1 MNGNPDTI
9 LTARKSLVSRIL
21 KVVPSMTPC
30 QCQTSMTSCQCVE
43 GQPGEEKVFAIF
55 SKKEHVIDT
64 THLVGLLSL
73 RNSGIPRQTRF
84 ADLLPDFPPVFI
96 NEDATLDQIWS
107 RMETE
112 NVDMMA
118 VSDTEGRFVG
128 AVTRRSLVEALLH
141 QERAL
146 SSQVARLESRC
157 RQHETGMETLSRK
170 LESTGEAYRTLLHL
184 LVHTSIEDDLLQA
197 GIEALAALIH
207 ARYGAI
213 MLLGPEGDPV
223 RFLVTGMT
231 PQEVQ
236 KVGKNPEG
244 RGLLG
249 IDLEAMDVLCID
261 DISNDP
267 RSCGFPPHHP
277 LMRSVVMA
285 PIANEGQ
292 IFGRVYLCDKID
304 GQPFSDDD
312 CLIVQSFS
320 HSLALLA
327 GYARAV
333 AERKQAEEAT
343 AYLDAQLRQARKLE
357 ALGRLAGGV
366 AHDFN
371 NLLTAIMGYGELT
384 LVASKP
390 DERIR
395 RNIEEILK
403 AARRGGSL
411 VNQLLAFGGKQT
423 SERVVV
429 SLPAII
435 SDLSLMIRRLIGEDI
450 QVILRL
456 DHDTG
461 HILIDP
467 GQMEQVILNLVV
479 NARDAMPHGGT
490 LFIEATRVELEEPL
504 ALQLGNLLPG
514 PHVALSVKDTG
525 CGMSSEIRARIFEPF
540 FTTKE
545 QGKGTGLGL
554 STVYGIIIQNL
565 GGLSVES
572 EVGQGTTFRVY
583 LPRIGDHPHEPPIPV
598 DQSTVPAEGTE
609 TVLVVE
615 DEPEIR
621 TLICKNLRTLG
632 YTVLDAANGADALG
646 IARQFTRP
654 IHLLLTDMV
663 MPQLGGQAL
672 ADTLTGLHPEMTVL
686 YISGYTNEPLVPE
699 GALPRGSAFLQKPF
713 TQEALGRKVRESL
726 NGLMGEQARTQGDLR

>member
-1 MNGNPDTI
+1 M
-9 LTARKSLVSRIL
+9 
-21 KVVPSMTPC
+21 
-30 QCQTSMTSCQCVE
+30 E
-43 GQPGEEKVFAIF
+43 GQPGEEKVFAVF
-55 SKKEHVIDT
+55 STKEHAKDM
-64 THLVGLLSL
+64 THLVGLLAL
-73 RNSGIPRQTRF
+73 RNSGTPRQTRF
-84 ADLLPDFPPVFI
+84 ADLLPDFPPVFV
-96 NEDATLDQIWS
+96 NEDATLDQVWN

-112 NVDMMA
+112 NVEMVA

-128 AVTRRSLVEALLH
+128 AVTRRSLMEALLRH
-141 QERAL
+141 EQAL
-146 SSQVARLESRC
+146 SSQVAQLESRC
-157 RQHETGMETLSRK
+157 RQHETGMETLFRK

-213 MLLGPEGDPV
+213 MLLGPGGDPV

-236 KVGKNPEG
+236 QIEKVPEG

-249 IDLEAMDVLCID
+249 IELEAMDVLRID
-261 DISNDP
+261 DIGSDP

-292 IFGRVYLCDKID
+292 IYGRVYLCDKID

-333 AERKQAEEAT
+333 AERKHAEEAT

-390 DERIR
+390 DERMR
-395 RNIEEILK
+395 RNLEEILK
-403 AARRGGSL
+403 AARRGGTL

-429 SLPAII
+429 SLSAII

-450 QVILRL
+450 QVIIRA
-456 DHDTG
+456 DPESG
-461 HILIDP
+461 NILIDP

-479 NARDAMPHGGT
+479 NARDAMSHGGT
-490 LFIEATRVELEEPL
+490 LLIETTCVALEEPL
-504 ALQLGNLLPG
+504 VLQLGNLLPG
-514 PHVALSVKDTG
+514 PHVVLSVKDTG

-540 FTTKE
+540 FTTKD

-565 GGLSVES
+565 GALSVES

-583 LPRIGDHPHEPPIPV
+583 LPWVGDHLQEPIGE
-598 DQSTVPAEGTE
+598 DQSLGQAEGTE

-621 TLICKNLRTLG
+621 TLICENLRYLG
-632 YTVLDAANGADALG
+632 YTVLEATNGADALD
-646 IARQFTRP
+646 IARQLTHP

-672 ADTLTGLHPEMTVL
+672 ADTLTGLHPEMKVL
-686 YISGYTNEPLVPE
+686 YISGYTNQPLAPE
-699 GALPRGSAFLQKPF
+699 GALPKGSAFLQKPF

-726 NGLMGEQARTQGDLR
+726 NEPMGEQTGTQGAPH